1 MDVLRAQVL
10 ELYRAS
16 KGGGGAASACLYA
29 TSADPS
35 PLPLNPSTSPADAM
49 CDLLLDALSD
59 DDTGGR
65 CPLQRLVAPQAY
77 LRFLPALLSLLS
89 EHKQATD
96 GLDPFAA
103 QVAAIDHIEA
113 LLTTELHRPGSRAS
127 SNCHVALASLA
138 NSLPPQLSHR
148 VPSLLDPLL
157 NAADHA
163 AGSLTTDVANLNLCL
178 GLAGR
183 RLHASQGEAVLSLAS
198 RLALSST
205 TFAARTDVE
214 WCMWGAAVGTGA
226 LTDWVQQLY
235 NPDLCALRL
244 LSQSTL
250 HLLSLLQ
257 PHLPSPALSALL
269 SPDTGAFTLD
279 ALQHTSSLGSSPLTP
294 HSSLLPPTPSPRPDA
309 ESLLGA
315 FVGLTLLLPNL
326 AHAGMERQVVQLYHI
341 TRAAVDAC
349 LPFAEVPLAAAASL
363 GLRSNLLSS
372 EDVFATFRLLTQR
385 IDAGQAN
392 MGVLLGLANLVI
404 GVQGVVTLPAGFVD
418 DVRGRMLTLAKGGK
432 REEEEVLETRIAALL
447 AVYTLLGNGGPTCT
461 LLSGSVGEGLSLD
474 RSTSSITGA
483 LVEALKLGLESPSRR
498 FAGVCARVMGLL
510 VALRSVSEF
519 DSSPRHA
526 IE

>member
-1 MDVLRAQVL
+1 
-10 ELYRAS
+10 
-16 KGGGGAASACLYA
+16 
-29 TSADPS
+29 
-35 PLPLNPSTSPADAM
+35 M

-65 CPLQRLVAPQAY
+65 CPLQRLIAPQAY
-77 LRFLPALLSLLS
+77 LRFLPALLSLLR

-103 QVAAIDHIEA
+103 QVAAIDHIQA

-127 SNCHVALASLA
+127 SACHVALASLA

-157 NAADHA
+157 SASDHA
-163 AGSLTTDVANLNLCL
+163 AGSLTTDVAHLNLCL

-183 RLHASQGEAVLSLAS
+183 RLHASQGEAVLSLSS
-198 RLALSST
+198 RLSLSST
-205 TFAARTDVE
+205 TFASRTDVE
-214 WCMWGAAVGTGA
+214 WCTWGAAVGTGA

-244 LSQSTL
+244 LSQATL
-250 HLLSLLQ
+250 YLLTLLQ
-257 PHLPSPALSALL
+257 PHLPSPALSSLL
-269 SPDTGAFTLD
+269 SDTGAFTLD

-294 HSSLLPPTPSPRPDA
+294 HASLLPPTPSPRPHA

-432 REEEEVLETRIAALL
+432 REEEEVLETRIAALF

-461 LLSGSVGEGLSLD
+461 LLSDSVGEGLSLD

-498 FAGVCARVMGLL
+498 FAGACARVMGLL
-510 VALRSVSEF
+510 VALRSVSHSNHFPEM
-519 DSSPRHA
+519 PLNQHHA
-526 IE
+526 